1 MAETVGVRVVFVL
14 DRTPLKLS
22 RPMRSPDCP
31 CTACRTSDRPSQ
43 EQACHY
49 LTDFDSNLFVRSD
62 AKGTVGLANRLG
74 SASAL
79 PDGKEIPGCTSV
91 DDWPNHHFRCRK
103 LPHVVRHD
111 RDGMLTHHKR
121 HVLARLSP
129 QRTKRGLNLA
139 RRQSFATQRFRPGTA
154 CSAAP
159 INTSLRNSLI
169 LTRLRLASR

>member
-1 MAETVGVRVVFVL
+1 M
-14 DRTPLKLS
+14 
-22 RPMRSPDCP
+22 
-31 CTACRTSDRPSQ
+31 Q
-43 EQACHY
+43 
-49 LTDFDSNLFVRSD
+49 NVRSAFPRAGVPLFD
-62 AKGTVGLANRLG
+62 RLRLEPLRAIGCQRDRKGAHELANRLG